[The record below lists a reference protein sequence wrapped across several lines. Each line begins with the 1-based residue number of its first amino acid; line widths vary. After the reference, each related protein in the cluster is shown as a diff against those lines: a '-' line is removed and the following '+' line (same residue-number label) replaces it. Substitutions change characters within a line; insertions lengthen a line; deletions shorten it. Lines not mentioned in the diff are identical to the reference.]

1 VSKQGVL
8 MENKIKT
15 MGLMKESSNVES
27 DYGKGVYNGI
37 ELCLALLQDRSA
49 NFSDVG
55 DYKIEC

>member
-1 VSKQGVL
+1 
-8 MENKIKT
+8 MENKIKA
-15 MGLMKESSNVES
+15 MELMKESSNVES